1 MKSREKSAQQFAL
14 NLISKWLRSNYLGY
28 VQTNGT
34 MFEKYDAK
42 KVIHNLKILII
53 KRKNYF
59 HESDNYNNNINLIYL
74 DWRTWT
80 CR

>member
-14 NLISKWLRSNYLGY
+14 NLISKWLRSNYFGY

-42 KVIHNLKILII
+42 KVIHNLNFLII
-53 KRKNYF
+53 KRNCYM
-59 HESDNYNNNINLIYL
+59 NPIITIIL
-74 DWRTWT
+74 
-80 CR
+80 

>member
-53 KRKNYF
+53 KRN
-59 HESDNYNNNINLIYL
+59 
-74 DWRTWT
+74 
-80 CR
+80 C